1 MLNLENLRPWE
12 KVIMTVR
19 RHWIVYIIL
28 WLVFISWILASILSY
43 ALFPVDTVVHMINI
57 VFWMFFAIVLYI
69 KWLDH
74 ELDMYAVTNNR
85 IIWIDQVAFLN
96 RTVTECN
103 LWQVQEVNSR
113 TKGLFANMLNYWSLT
128 ILTAWNATNMVMDFS
143 PDSMQ
148 VARKILNIVD
158 DYRDKKWQTEIASD
172 TLETEIK

>member
-1 MLNLENLRPWE
+1 MLNLENLRPDE
-12 KVIMTVR
+12 KVTMIVK
-19 RHWIVYIIL
+19 RHWVVYVIL
-28 WLVFISWILASILSY
+28 WLVFISWVFFSILLY
-43 ALFPVDTVVHMINI
+43 TIFPSDTINHLINI
-57 VFWMFFAIVLYI
+57 IFWIFFSIVLYI

-74 ELDMYAVTNNR
+74 ELDMYAITNNR

-113 TKGLFANMLNYWSLT
+113 TKWILANMLNYWSLT
-128 ILTAWNATNMVMDFS
+128 VLTAWNATNMVMDFS

-158 DYRDKKWQTEIASD
+158 NYRDKQEKTKIE
-172 TLETEIK
+172 K